1 MKNRERL
8 RGWAKDASYRES
20 SQVNHEGDP
29 EQDFAN
35 LGCVPV
41 LRSIVRQMSS
51 VPCDE
56 SRQKMVQRD
65 FNSWQDWEPNR
76 FGLSALFS
84 YFKGRLSWRMMS

>member
-8 RGWAKDASYRES
+8 RGWAKDVSYRES

-35 LGCVPV
+35 LGCVAA

-51 VPCDE
+51 VPCDG
-56 SRQKMVQRD
+56 SRHQMVQFD

-76 FGLSALFS
+76 FGLSALFI
-84 YFKGRLSWRMMS
+84 LS